1 MPSNVFRFFGL
12 RFLRSLFTSDLAID
26 LGTSNTL
33 IYIPGKGI
41 IANEPSVLVIRKDF
55 EPDDLQSVV
64 AVGKKAKEVMGLT
77 PENLFCIRPLKDGVI
92 SDYKIT
98 QVMIKSMIG
107 MAQRDGAM
115 GMLNRIVI
123 CVPVGAT
130 QVERRIIRD
139 AALAGGAWEVY
150 LVDEISAAG
159 IGAGLPVTEGT
170 GSMVVDIGG
179 GSTDVG
185 VLSLCGKAQAYTLRV
200 GGDRFDELIVQHMRR
215 QYSLLIDDTTAEDAK
230 KEIGSAYAGSKVGNL
245 EVHGRCMNQGLPRS
259 QVVSAEEIL
268 ELFAEPLHQIRSMV
282 RKCLENTPPKLI
294 TTVKQRGITLT
305 GGGALLHGLDRM
317 LSEETQIKVMIAD
330 DPLTCVARGCG
341 IMLEHMEQFPGMYQ
355 TE

>member
-1 MPSNVFRFFGL
+1 MPGNILRLFRFHY
-12 RFLRSLFTSDLAID
+12 LRSFFSLDLAID

-33 IYIPGKGI
+33 INVPGKGI
-41 IANEPSVLVIRKDF
+41 IVNEPSVLVIRKDVEF
-55 EPDDLQSVV
+55 DDLQSVV

-77 PENLFCIRPLKDGVI
+77 PENLSCIRPLKDGVI

-98 QVMIKSMIG
+98 QAMIKSMVS
-107 MAQRDGAM
+107 MAQRDCAT

-139 AALAGGAWEVY
+139 AALAAGAWEVF
-150 LVDEISAAG
+150 LVDEVSAAG

-185 VLSLCGKAQAYTLRV
+185 VLSLCGKTQAYTLRV
-200 GGDRFDELIVQHMRR
+200 GGDRFDELITQHMRR
-215 QYSLLIDDTTAEDAK
+215 QYSLLIDDTIAEEVK
-230 KEIGSAYAGSKVGNL
+230 KEIGSAYAGSREGEF

-259 QVVSAEEIL
+259 QIVTAEEIL

-294 TTVKQRGITLT
+294 TTVAQRGITLT

-317 LSEETQIKVMIAD
+317 LSEETQIQVVIAE

-341 IMLEHMEQFPGMYQ
+341 IMLEHMERFPGMYQ
-355 TE
+355 SE